1 MSGIKKFIILFI
13 LLISVSYGNAQ
24 SFPGDITIS
33 PQAGVSLSTYFTSKP
48 GFDPRIST
56 TGGFIGEYYLSGT
69 WSFRSGLIYDRM
81 GARDNL
87 KYTQML
93 DYLTVP
99 INANW
104 HFGRFRNFYLNFG
117 PSLSLLMVGR
127 AENENGDVIDLTDD
141 EGAKFKEYDLGMSVG
156 IGYKFYIDR
165 KTQLYIDY
173 QGFGSFM
180 NIVENLPYELRNSR
194 NALNVGIIFTLDSM
208 KGLRRR

>member
-1 MSGIKKFIILFI
+1 
-13 LLISVSYGNAQ
+13 
-24 SFPGDITIS
+24 
-33 PQAGVSLSTYFTSKP
+33 
-48 GFDPRIST
+48 
-56 TGGFIGEYYLSGT
+56 
-69 WSFRSGLIYDRM
+69 
-81 GARDNL
+81 
-87 KYTQML
+87 
-93 DYLTVP
+93 
-99 INANW
+99 
-104 HFGRFRNFYLNFG
+104 
-117 PSLSLLMVGR
+117 MVGR